1 MTPAAAQPQTETLD
15 VRPVSGALGAEIHG
29 VDLARETDPAIWQA
43 LRSAIAEHG
52 VIFFRDQALTPEQHI
67 AMAER
72 FAPININR
80 FFAHADGYPQIAE
93 VRKEPEQTSNIGAG
107 WHTDHSYDL
116 APAFGSILLAREVP
130 AQGGDTQ
137 FADLAL
143 AFDRLS
149 EGLKTTLKSL
159 RAVHS
164 SRHVFGK
171 AAARPDD
178 LSSRIGNSDA
188 ATQDAVHPVVIRHP
202 ESGREVLYVNPG
214 FTLRIEG
221 WTAAESKPLLDYLYE
236 HAKRPEFTCRFR
248 WANGSIAFWDNRRT
262 WHQAINDYHGA
273 RRLLHRITLEGV
285 PISA

>member
-1 MTPAAAQPQTETLD
+1 MTSAAAQPQTGSLD
-15 VRPVSGALGAEIHG
+15 IRPVSGALGAEIHG
-29 VDLARETDPAIWQA
+29 VDLAGETDPAIWDA

-52 VIFFRDQALTPEQHI
+52 VIFFRDQALTPAQHI
-67 AMAER
+67 AMAEQ

-80 FFAHADGYPQIAE
+80 FFTHAEDYPQIAE
-93 VRKEPEQTSNIGAG
+93 VRKEPEQKNNIGGG
-107 WHTDHSYDL
+107 WHTDHSYDI

-143 AFDRLS
+143 AYDKLS
-149 EGLKTTLKSL
+149 EGLKATLKTLS
-159 RAVHS
+159 AVHS

-171 AAARPDD
+171 AAVRPDD
-178 LSSRIGNSDA
+178 LTSRIGNADA
-188 ATQDAVHPVVIRHP
+188 ATQDAIHPMVIRHP
-202 ESGREVLYVNPG
+202 ESGRQVLFVNPG
-214 FTLRIEG
+214 FTLRIDG
-221 WTAAESKPLLDYLYE
+221 WTAEESKPLLDYLYE

-262 WHQAINDYHGA
+262 WHQAINDYDGV
-273 RRLLHRITLEGV
+273 RRLMHRITLEGV